1 VIFRKRP
8 FADVIARQLDVFAED
23 QAHDVFAEIRDRKDL
38 YDRADRDEAEEL
50 YGDYIDAVETGT
62 EALADMRDRFKR
74 TLADEDAAEE
84 YEREFNRAVKKRWS
98 MFGLEIELR

>member
-1 VIFRKRP
+1 MFRRRR
-8 FADVIARQLDVFAED
+8 FADLIRRQLDVF
-23 QAHDVFAEIRDRKDL
+23 DVDSDEIFEEITRRKEL

-74 TLADEDAAEE
+74 TLDEDAADE
-84 YEREFNRAVKKRWS
+84 YELEFNRAVKKRWP
-98 MFGLEIELR
+98 MFGLEIDLR